1 MTMGRERFQAVE
13 YSKPVPLVSLI
24 SAKTG
29 TTHPQA
35 RELLNAA
42 GERVRGALSLERAP
56 LDWTG
61 ESVQFTNFAG
71 LLLLA
76 PGIELEVAPK
86 FLGHTKGW
94 REDFFLLAT
103 LDRHG
108 RLLDDQGIRASASA
122 SSDLFTLI
130 GRSLVEMYWRNQR
143 RPLKAYRRH
152 KVTDFALDGDIDPV
166 DLAMPGEE
174 GFEQEVTSFTRV
186 NPFNAVIATA
196 ASRLA
201 HVVSDPETR
210 ARLERVT
217 QNLPRQLPPH
227 RIEARQ
233 VPSRARAWQSTYDLA
248 VDILNGLGGS
258 YDARSAMAPGFILKT
273 WQAWESLVT
282 IALRM
287 AFGVGS
293 VVPQPPYE
301 LGRRSVPGASS
312 EPLTVTPDNVVRL
325 GGRALLVDAKYKGN
339 VEKGPTAISSADIY
353 EALAFARAAAV
364 RDVVLAYPR
373 RITGAGIATADVAGG
388 FEEFSVVIVGNTAI
402 RGVEFGVRGIS
413 RNHGIRAFSQAL
425 CKYIS
430 TLPVPSTP
438 ITN

>member
-29 TTHPQA
+29 TTHAQA

-42 GERVRGALSLERAP
+42 GERVRGSLSLERAP

-86 FLGHTKGW
+86 FLGHTEGW

-143 RPLKAYRRH
+143 RPLKFYRRH

-166 DLAMPGEE
+166 DLTMPGEK

-201 HVVSDPETR
+201 RVVSDPETR
-210 ARLERVT
+210 TRLERVA

-227 RIEARQ
+227 RVEARQ

-248 VDILNGLGGS
+248 VDVLNGLGGS
-258 YDARSAMAPGFILKT
+258 YDAGSAMAPGFVLKT

-287 AFGVGS
+287 AFGASS
-293 VVPQPPYE
+293 VVPQPSYE
-301 LGRRSVPGASS
+301 LGRRAVPGVSS
-312 EPLTVTPDNVVRL
+312 EPLTVTPDNVVRAA
-325 GGRALLVDAKYKGN
+325 RRTLLVDAKYKGH
-339 VEKGPTAISSADIY
+339 VERGPTAISSADIY
-353 EALAFARAAAV
+353 EALAFARAALTPN
-364 RDVVLAYPR
+364 VVLAYPR
-373 RITGAGIATADVAGG
+373 RIVGAGTASTDIAGG
-388 FEEFSVVIVGNTAI
+388 FEEFSVVTVGDVVI

-413 RNHGIRAFSQAL
+413 QTHGVRSFSQAFVQ
-425 CKYIS
+425 YVS
-430 TLPVPSTP
+430 TLPVPNTP
-438 ITN
+438 ATT